1 MKEGEYIAEYG
12 GSVRFANMKAI
23 DSDGNEIITPKCD
36 KCQVHKNQLI
46 GTEAFMWICP
56 CCGV

>member
-23 DSDGNEIITPKCD
+23 DSGQRNHHA
-36 KCQVHKNQLI
+36 Q
-46 GTEAFMWICP
+46 M
-56 CCGV
+56 